1 VPQSG
6 AILCGGKKESMVG
19 NEQISGIPNPEPS
32 RAEVCEEGVRPDIE
46 SSSLNKGGSG
56 KRDELGEGSHSSVRN
71 EESQDTEKEA
81 ASHFI
86 NYVAARVGAKPNVMK
101 AVWAAIVQEA
111 PAYLLEEQ
119 RSINMGFVEITA
131 IPYRENWK
139 QILHAKF
146 PKLVPSLKK
155 VPSQM
160 ADAYLF
166 NVGWDAELLN
176 SELCEFH
183 RNGSHFGWIIEAQ
196 TKRQWELISYDYE
209 RKQKARLG
217 AGKYAKRWI
226 KVVGKTSRRIFK
238 YFLNYVAKT
247 SIPCASI
254 RDGGNKRGNYLVPHT
269 PRGKVRPTAPQDF
282 TIYAV
287 NDPQEGEI
295 KSPEDTVIHGQI
307 KEVPPVPLIPSNPK
321 DLWQRGDN

>member
-1 VPQSG
+1 MVGDEQEQIVPEPKPSG
-6 AILCGGKKESMVG
+6 A
-19 NEQISGIPNPEPS
+19 
-32 RAEVCEEGVRPDIE
+32 EVREDGVRPDSE
-46 SSSLNKGGSG
+46 GGSSDAG
-56 KRDELGEGSHSSVRN
+56 GGDQGEGLAGGSHQAVRN
-71 EESQDTEKEA
+71 TEGEDPEKEA

-86 NYVAARVGAKPNVMK
+86 NYVAARVGAKPSVMK

-119 RSINMGFVEITA
+119 RSINMGFVELTA
-131 IPYRENWK
+131 IPYRDNWK
-139 QILHAKF
+139 QIMHAKF

-155 VPSQM
+155 VPREM

-183 RNGSHFGWIIEAQ
+183 RNGSHFGWAIEAHE
-196 TKRQWELISYDYE
+196 KRQWQLISYEYE
-209 RKQKARLG
+209 RKQRESLG
-217 AGKYAKRWI
+217 AARYASRWI
-226 KVVGKTSRRIFK
+226 KVVRKAARRILK

-247 SIPCASI
+247 SIPCAAV

-269 PRGKVRPTAPQDF
+269 PKGKVRPTAPQNF
-282 TIYAV
+282 VVHAV

-295 KSPEDTVIHGQI
+295 KSPEGATLSGPT
-307 KEVPPVPLIPSNPK
+307 KKVPPVPFISSDPK
-321 DLWQRGDN
+321 DLWKR